1 MGDWWFSAQLWLN
14 SLMAINGPPLS
25 LVQITKLHKLQGNIL
40 CLILKQ
46 PFCQSQNQQKK

>member
-25 LVQITKLHKLQGNIL
+25 CPNYKATQTSRQHFMSHPETTFLSVTK
-40 CLILKQ
+40 
-46 PFCQSQNQQKK
+46 PAKK